1 MATDRDFSDSIKLEV
16 IKDNLKR
23 YDGSICCEACHTK
36 LNSIDDCH
44 FDHIVPWSKGGRSVR
59 DNCQIL
65 CTDCN
70 LSKSDKQLKEFAME
84 EKAKAFLRG
93 ESLEAPKPIAEYT
106 VNKDSGKMTKEK
118 FDEAVQKFIDKKGDI
133 HQIDF
138 NRPYNNLPG
147 ITYMVKY
154 YGTLNNMKT
163 AFGIADISSNWNREN
178 IKAALTAFVSKNGKI
193 TQKDIRKEN
202 GLPSINCILNY
213 YPEYKDFSDI
223 KRHLC
228 DLYVPEKWTKESVLE
243 AGKKFASEHNGK
255 LTQEDCKAENGLPAT
270 STIYRFFGDLVTFQ
284 KEVGAR
290 ISSNI
295 FVPKEKI
302 EQAVEEYF
310 GEKERV
316 VESRAVFLESFPYGA
331 DAINSRYGSFNTFL
345 KECNISV
352 LKTKK
357 FKYTKKEVDDAV
369 ASYVKSGKP
378 IPSSHDLSKLGL
390 PSAYVIMRYYDHWQ
404 EPFEMYKRIFNE
416 ADRTKNE

>member
-16 IKDNLKR
+16 IKDNLKHN
-23 YDGSICCEACHTK
+23 DGSICCETCHTK

-65 CTDCN
+65 CIDCN

-93 ESLEAPKPIAEYT
+93 ESLEETMPVAEYT
-106 VNKDSGKMTKEK
+106 VNKD
-118 FDEAVQKFIDKKGDI
+118 
-133 HQIDF
+133 
-138 NRPYNNLPG
+138 LPG
-147 ITYMVKY
+147 ITYMFKY

-316 VESRAVFLESFPYGA
+316 VESRAVFLESFPYGV